1 MIYLTIDGAQGDGGG
16 QVLRTS
22 LSLAAIYGINIEIIN
37 IRAGRRKPGLMRQ
50 HLTSVLAAKQV
61 CDAQVDGAELGSQ
74 RIRFKPGRIRNGDYH
89 FSIGTAGST
98 TLVCQ
103 TVLPIL
109 LQTEG
114 LSHLC
119 FEGGTHNGM
128 SPSLSFLE
136 QSFLPVMRTLGLKYA
151 LKTECLGF
159 FPAGGGRWQ
168 LAISPSGRLDKLSV
182 QPPEVDQGQ
191 HRLHMSAYLSQLHR
205 SIGEREIAEA
215 RRKLEAPELSA
226 DLHQVVTPGPGNTF
240 MLQLSHGS
248 HESVFETTGKVG
260 RSAERVAREAVGC
273 LQRFVGS
280 GTEVEEHLADQLLL
294 PLLLAGK
301 GGYTTTQPTPHT
313 RTNLAVIEQIT
324 GTRIRCEQM
333 DAKRWQITL

>member
-1 MIYLTIDGAQGDGGG
+1 MTYLTIDGSQGEGGG

-22 LSLAAIYGINIEIIN
+22 LSLAAVYGLNIEIIN

-61 CDAQVDGAELGSQ
+61 CNAHVDGAELGSP
-74 RIRFKPGRIRNGDYH
+74 RIHFKPGRIRSGNYR
-89 FSIGTAGST
+89 FLIGTAGST

-109 LQTEG
+109 LQAEG
-114 LSHLC
+114 QSNLC

-136 QSFLPVMRTLGLKYA
+136 HSFLPVIQSLGLQYG
-151 LKTECLGF
+151 LETERLGF

-168 LAISPSGRLDKLSV
+168 LNISTSGRLNKLGV
-182 QPPEVDQGQ
+182 QPPEVHLGQ
-191 HRLHMSAYLSQLHR
+191 HQLRTSAYVSQLPR
-205 SIGEREIAEA
+205 SIGEREVKEA
-215 RRKLEAPELSA
+215 RRKLENP
-226 DLHQVVTPGPGNTF
+226 DLVANIHQVVTPGPGNSF

-248 HESVFETTGKVG
+248 HESVFESTGKIG
-260 RSAERVAREAVGC
+260 RSAERVARETVGR
-273 LQRFVGS
+273 LQRFLRS
-280 GTEVEEHLADQLLL
+280 GAEVEDHLADQLLV

-301 GGYTTTQPTPHT
+301 GGYTTTQPTSHT
-313 RTNLAVIEQIT
+313 LTNLAVIEQIT
-324 GTRIRCEQM
+324 GIHIRCEQL

>member
-1 MIYLTIDGAQGDGGG
+1 MAYLTIDGSMGEGGG

-61 CDAQVDGAELGSQ
+61 CDAQVEGAELGSQ
-74 RIRFKPGRIRNGDYH
+74 RIRFKPGQIRNGNYR
-89 FSIGTAGST
+89 FTIGTAGST

-109 LQTEG
+109 LQAEG
-114 LSHLC
+114 QSYFC

-136 QSFLPVMRTLGLKYA
+136 RSFLPVMQSLGLKYG
-151 LKTECLGF
+151 LDTERLGF

-168 LAISPSGRLDKLSV
+168 LDISTSGRLNTLCV
-182 QPPEVDQGQ
+182 QPPEVDQGK

-205 SIGEREIAEA
+205 SIGQREIAEA
-215 RRKLEAPELSA
+215 RRKLEAPELNA
-226 DLHQVVTPGPGNTF
+226 DIHQVVTPGPGNTF
-240 MLQLSHGS
+240 MLHLSHGN
-248 HESVFETTGKVG
+248 HESVFETTGKIG
-260 RSAERVAREAVGC
+260 RSAERVARDAVGR
-273 LQRFVGS
+273 LQRFVRS
-280 GTEVEEHLADQLLL
+280 GAEVEEHLADQLLV

-313 RTNLAVIEQIT
+313 RTNLAVIEQLT
-324 GTRIRCEQM
+324 GTRIRCEQI
-333 DAKRWQITL
+333 DSQRWQITL